1 MVSDRTP
8 GNSER
13 THEDNDKSGVRD
25 ATADENERS
34 QPHGSESSFDP
45 TEEWDPEAEFTDPES
60 DSLTIP
66 AVETEDAGST
76 LRDDLAADHELDS
89 IPIPEVSTT
98 ETDVPSEL
106 LNIFWGLV
114 LVINAAVLALSLGL
128 LFLLFDGVSTH
139 GVGLVVGGVVLFGFA
154 YRRYRS
160 YQARSD
166 ELTSD
171 DETAGGSEQD
181 PASSDGAARNTDAGK
196 STSGDG
202 TEQRIPGDSDRS

>member
-13 THEDNDKSGVRD
+13 THEDSEKSGDRYI
-25 ATADENERS
+25 TADENEHSRL
-34 QPHGSESSFDP
+34 HESESSLDP

-76 LRDDLAADHELDS
+76 LHDDLVADHELDS

-98 ETDVPSEL
+98 ESDVPSEL

-128 LFLLFDGVSTH
+128 LFLLFEGVSAH
-139 GVGLVVGGVVLFGFA
+139 GVGLVIGGVVLFGFA

-166 ELTSD
+166 EFTHD
-171 DETAGGSEQD
+171 GETAGDSEQD

-202 TEQRIPGDSDRS
+202 PEQRIPDDSDRP

>member
-1 MVSDRTP
+1 MVSDRTT

-13 THEDNDKSGVRD
+13 THEDSDKSVDRD
-25 ATADENERS
+25 TTVDENELSR
-34 QPHGSESSFDP
+34 PHESESSLDP

-66 AVETEDAGST
+66 AVETEDAGSS
-76 LRDDLAADHELDS
+76 LHDDLVADHELDS

-98 ETDVPSEL
+98 ESDVPSEL

-128 LFLLFDGVSTH
+128 LFLFFEGVSTH
-139 GVGLVVGGVVLFGFA
+139 GVGLVIGGVVLFGFA
-154 YRRYRS
+154 YRRYRT

-166 ELTSD
+166 EFTSD
-171 DETAGGSEQD
+171 GETAGDSEQD

-202 TEQRIPGDSDRS
+202 AEQRIPGDSDRS